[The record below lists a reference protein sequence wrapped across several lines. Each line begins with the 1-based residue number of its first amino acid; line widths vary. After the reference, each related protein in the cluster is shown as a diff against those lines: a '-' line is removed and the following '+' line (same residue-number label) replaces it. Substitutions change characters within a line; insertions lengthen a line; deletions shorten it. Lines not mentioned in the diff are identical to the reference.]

1 MNVSIDLGSY
11 LVVSSF
17 LVLHLWGFIYQ
28 VTYMYAL
35 FRSTLILP
43 STVKSLHR
51 FDISSAKDS
60 YIVICLVSK
69 GCRPE
74 QVHSTSRTASIS
86 TPPTP
91 PHHPHLQP
99 AKNTQEILHTNH
111 ISMPHLQPSNQAHPS
126 PQEPLPC
133 KTLYSGPSSLHPSY
147 PCPHPQS
154 TLYPSPT
161 HPTPQPLKNRKTC
174 SKKPYHHH
182 PTSTHPHSGTPN
194 THRRRCSRSGEPTW
208 MREHQEITNV
218 PNTRRRTDGDA
229 RGCVATR

>member
-86 TPPTP
+86 TSPTP
-91 PHHPHLQP
+91 PHHHIYNQQ
-99 AKNTQEILHTNH
+99 KTHKRFSTQTTSQYL
-111 ISMPHLQPSNQAHPS
+111 ISNPQTKLTQAPKSPS
-126 PQEPLPC
+126 PANSLQWTLFSPSLLPLPP
-133 KTLYSGPSSLHPSY
+133 PSIHSLPVPY
-147 PCPHPQS
+147 P
-154 TLYPSPT
+154 
-161 HPTPQPLKNRKTC
+161 N
-174 SKKPYHHH
+174 HH
-182 PTSTHPHSGTPN
+182 TTT
-194 THRRRCSRSGEPTW
+194 
-208 MREHQEITNV
+208 
-218 PNTRRRTDGDA
+218 
-229 RGCVATR
+229 